1 MGLKCAFSILP
12 NTTVYWENN
21 HATLI
26 LGGAIYMS
34 MMVAPSVTVLLLLN
48 LYHKKNASFNSLAR
62 ICPMVLM
69 SNLFSRTTLVMMQ
82 EVCYMVVQ

>member
-1 MGLKCAFSILP
+1 MGLKSTLSILP

-21 HATLI
+21 HASF
-26 LGGAIYMS
+26 GGAIY
-34 MMVAPSVTVLLLLN
+34 VADASPASYCPSVAT
-48 LYHKKNASFNSLAR
+48 YIPKKNAFFNSLVR

-69 SNLFSRTTLVMMQ
+69 SNLFSRRTLLVVQ